1 MEDSPLTFGP
11 TCSNATTP
19 VCLGCY
25 KSLKQ
30 KKVFLVKNP
39 FEHNFHPSSLKKR
52 CYVPSAVGQCAA
64 KSVHEESHMLILNV
78 NSSGTKDQLK
88 DGLWV

>member
-30 KKVFLVKNP
+30 KKVFLVKN
-39 FEHNFHPSSLKKR
+39 FQIISILHP
-52 CYVPSAVGQCAA
+52 
-64 KSVHEESHMLILNV
+64 
-78 NSSGTKDQLK
+78 
-88 DGLWV
+88 